1 MWRRH
6 AGSRSSVFANVK
18 SRLLAIFVTLGGLAL
33 TGAALRWME
42 APLWAALRA
51 EQPALRL
58 GSAGAAAGQGVTL
71 GLLGG
76 FRAIV
81 ADFTWLR
88 LHVIWEQRDLAAT
101 DTLLRLVTTID
112 PRPLY
117 FWVNGARIIA
127 FDMKAWRIAEAGGH
141 EVLPAVQRDRLGAEQ
156 ARLAIR
162 LLEEAMTFH
171 PGNAALWIERA
182 NIELNRLRDGE
193 AAAESYR
200 KAWEQPGAPTYAARL
215 HAELLRRLG
224 RKAEALVWL
233 TRLHP
238 QLPPEEEGTELVLS
252 RIRDLER
259 ELAVPVMQTYR
270 PAASVPPGRSAGESR
285 K

>member
-1 MWRRH
+1 MWRQR

-127 FDMKAWRIAEAGGH
+127 FDMTAWRIAEAGGH
-141 EVLPAVQRDRLGAEQ
+141 DVVPAVQRDRLGAEQ

>member
-1 MWRRH
+1 MWRRL
-6 AGSRSSVFANVK
+6 ADSRSSVFANVK

-42 APLWAALRA
+42 APLWSALRA

-127 FDMKAWRIAEAGGH
+127 FDMTAWRIAEAGGH
-141 EVLPAVQRDRLGAEQ
+141 DLLSAVQRDRLGAEQ

-182 NIELNRLRDGE
+182 NIELNRLRDSA

-259 ELAVPVMQTYR
+259 ELGVPVMQTYR
-270 PAASVPPGRSAGESR
+270 PAASVPSGRSAGESR

>member
-1 MWRRH
+1 MWGRL
-6 AGSRSSVFANVK
+6 ADSRSSVFANVK

-127 FDMKAWRIAEAGGH
+127 FDMTAWRIAEAGGH

>member
-1 MWRRH
+1 M
-6 AGSRSSVFANVK
+6 K

-58 GSAGAAAGQGVTL
+58 DSAAAAAGQGVTL

-127 FDMKAWRIAEAGGH
+127 FDMTAWRIAEAGGH

>member
-1 MWRRH
+1 MWRQR

-33 TGAALRWME
+33 TGAGLRWME

-127 FDMKAWRIAEAGGH
+127 FDMTAWRIAEAGGH

>member
-1 MWRRH
+1 MRRQG
-6 AGSRSSVFANVK
+6 AGSQSSVFANVK

-127 FDMKAWRIAEAGGH
+127 FDMTAWRIAEAGGH
-141 EVLPAVQRDRLGAEQ
+141 EVVPAVERDRLGSEQ

-270 PAASVPPGRSAGESR
+270 PAGSVPPGRSAGESR

>member
-127 FDMKAWRIAEAGGH
+127 FDMTAWRIAEAGGH

-259 ELAVPVMQTYR
+259 ELAIPVMQTYR
-270 PAASVPPGRSAGESR
+270 PAGSVPSGRSAGESR

>member
-1 MWRRH
+1 MWRPG
-6 AGSRSSVFANVK
+6 AGSQSSVFANVK

-42 APLWAALRA
+42 APLWAVLRA

-58 GSAGAAAGQGVTL
+58 ASAGAAAGQGVTL

-127 FDMKAWRIAEAGGH
+127 FDMTAWRIAEAGGH
-141 EVLPAVQRDRLGAEQ
+141 EVLSAVQRDRLGTEQ

-182 NIELNRLRDGE
+182 NIELNRLRDSE

-224 RKAEALVWL
+224 RKSEALAWL

-238 QLPPEEEGTELVLS
+238 QLPSEEEGTELVLS

-259 ELAVPVMQTYR
+259 ELAVPVMHTYR
-270 PAASVPPGRSAGESR
+270 PAGSVPLGNSALEPR

>member
-1 MWRRH
+1 
-6 AGSRSSVFANVK
+6 
-18 SRLLAIFVTLGGLAL
+18 LLAIFVTLGGLAL

-127 FDMKAWRIAEAGGH
+127 FDMTAWRIAEAGGH
-141 EVLPAVQRDRLGAEQ
+141 DLLSAVQRDRLGAEQ

-182 NIELNRLRDGE
+182 NIELNRLRDS
-193 AAAESYR
+193 AAAADSYR

-259 ELAVPVMQTYR
+259 ELGVPVMQTYR
-270 PAASVPPGRSAGESR
+270 PAASVPSGQSAGESR

>member
-1 MWRRH
+1 MWRQR

-127 FDMKAWRIAEAGGH
+127 FDMTAWRIAEAGGH

-182 NIELNRLRDGE
+182 NIELNRLRDSE

>member
-1 MWRRH
+1 MWRQG
-6 AGSRSSVFANVK
+6 AGSLSSVFANVK
-18 SRLLAIFVTLGGLAL
+18 SRLLAILVTVGGLAL

-58 GSAGAAAGQGVTL
+58 DSAAAAAGQGVTL

-101 DTLLRLVTTID
+101 DTMLRLVTTID

-127 FDMKAWRIAEAGGH
+127 FDMTAWRIAEAGGH
-141 EVLPAVQRDRLGAEQ
+141 DVVPAVQRDRLGAEQ

-182 NIELNRLRDGE
+182 NIELNRLRDTA

-200 KAWEQPGAPTYAARL
+200 KAWEQPGAPAYAARL

-238 QLPPEEEGTELVLS
+238 QLPLEEEGTELVLS

-259 ELAVPVMQTYR
+259 ELAIPVMQTYR
-270 PAASVPPGRSAGESR
+270 PAASVPPGRSARESR

>member
-1 MWRRH
+1 MWGRL
-6 AGSRSSVFANVK
+6 ADSRSSVFANVK

-127 FDMKAWRIAEAGGH
+127 FDMTAWRIAEAGGH

-182 NIELNRLRDGE
+182 NIELNRLRDSE

>member
-1 MWRRH
+1 MWRQR

-58 GSAGAAAGQGVTL
+58 DSAAAAAGQGVTL

-127 FDMKAWRIAEAGGH
+127 FDMTAWRIAEAGGH
-141 EVLPAVQRDRLGAEQ
+141 DVVPAVQRDRLGAEQ

-182 NIELNRLRDGE
+182 NIELNRLGDIE

-200 KAWEQPGAPTYAARL
+200 KAWEQPGAPAYAARL

-238 QLPPEEEGTELVLS
+238 QLPPEEEGTELVLG

-259 ELAVPVMQTYR
+259 ELAIPVMQTYR
-270 PAASVPPGRSAGESR
+270 PAGSVPSGRSAGESR

>member
-1 MWRRH
+1 MWRPG
-6 AGSRSSVFANVK
+6 AGSQSSVFANVK

-127 FDMKAWRIAEAGGH
+127 FDMTAWRIAEAGGH
-141 EVLPAVQRDRLGAEQ
+141 DLLSAVQRDRLGAEQ

-182 NIELNRLRDGE
+182 NIELNRLRDSA

-259 ELAVPVMQTYR
+259 ELGVPVMQTYR
-270 PAASVPPGRSAGESR
+270 PAASVPSGQSAGESR

>member
-1 MWRRH
+1 MWRQR

-127 FDMKAWRIAEAGGH
+127 FDMTAWRIAEAGGH

>member
-1 MWRRH
+1 MWGRL
-6 AGSRSSVFANVK
+6 ADSRSSVFANVK

-88 LHVIWEQRDLAAT
+88 LHVVWEQRDLAAT

-127 FDMKAWRIAEAGGH
+127 FDMTAWRIAEAGGH
-141 EVLPAVQRDRLGAEQ
+141 DLLSAVQRDRLGAEQ

-182 NIELNRLRDGE
+182 NIELNRLRDSA

-259 ELAVPVMQTYR
+259 ELGVPVMQTYR
-270 PAASVPPGRSAGESR
+270 PAASVPSGQSAGESR

>member
-1 MWRRH
+1 MWRQG
-6 AGSRSSVFANVK
+6 AGSLSSVFANVK
-18 SRLLAIFVTLGGLAL
+18 SRLLAILVTVGGLAL

-58 GSAGAAAGQGVTL
+58 DSAAAAAGQGVTL

-101 DTLLRLVTTID
+101 DTMLRLVTTID

-127 FDMKAWRIAEAGGH
+127 FDMTAWRIAEAGGH
-141 EVLPAVQRDRLGAEQ
+141 DVVPAVQRDRLGAEQ

-182 NIELNRLRDGE
+182 NIELNRLRDTA

-200 KAWEQPGAPTYAARL
+200 KAWEQPGAPAYAARL

-238 QLPPEEEGTELVLS
+238 QLPPEEEGTELVFS

-259 ELAVPVMQTYR
+259 ELAIPVMQTYR
-270 PAASVPPGRSAGESR
+270 PAASVPPGRSARESR

>member
-1 MWRRH
+1 MWRQG
-6 AGSRSSVFANVK
+6 AGSLSSVFANVK
-18 SRLLAIFVTLGGLAL
+18 SRLLAILVTVGGLAL
-33 TGAALRWME
+33 TGAVLQWME

-58 GSAGAAAGQGVTL
+58 DSAGAAAGQGVTL

-127 FDMKAWRIAEAGGH
+127 FDMTAWRIAEAGGH
-141 EVLPAVQRDRLGAEQ
+141 DVVPAVQRDRLGAEQ

-182 NIELNRLRDGE
+182 NIELNRLGDIE

-200 KAWEQPGAPTYAARL
+200 KAWEQPGAPAYAARL

-238 QLPPEEEGTELVLS
+238 QLPPEEEGTELVLG

-259 ELAVPVMQTYR
+259 ELAIPVMQTYR

>member
-1 MWRRH
+1 MWGRL
-6 AGSRSSVFANVK
+6 ADSRSSVFANVK

-127 FDMKAWRIAEAGGH
+127 FDMTAWRIAEAGGH

-182 NIELNRLRDGE
+182 NIELNRLRDSA

-259 ELAVPVMQTYR
+259 ELGVPVMQTYR
-270 PAASVPPGRSAGESR
+270 PAASVPSGQSAGESR

>member
-1 MWRRH
+1 MWREG
-6 AGSRSSVFANVK
+6 AGSRCSVFANVK
-18 SRLLAIFVTLGGLAL
+18 SRLLALAVTVGGLVL
-33 TGAALRWME
+33 TGAVMRWLE

-58 GSAGAAAGQGVTL
+58 DSTGAAAGQGVML

-88 LHVIWEQRDLAAT
+88 LHVIWEQRDLATT
-101 DTLLRLVTTID
+101 DTLVRLVTAID
-112 PRPLY
+112 PRPIY
-117 FWVNGARIIA
+117 FWVNGARIMA
-127 FDMKAWRIAEAGGH
+127 FDLAAWRIELAGGY
-141 EVLPAVQRDRLGAEQ
+141 ESMPVAQQEQLGAQQ

-171 PGNAALWIERA
+171 PANAALWIERA
-182 NIELNRLRDGE
+182 NIELNRLHDT
-193 AAAESYR
+193 AAAAVSYR
-200 KAWEQPGAPTYAARL
+200 KAWEQPGAPAYAARL

-238 QLPPEEEGTELVLS
+238 QLPPEEEGTELVLG

-270 PAASVPPGRSAGESR
+270 SPSPVPPGRPASEAR
-285 K
+285 

>member
-1 MWRRH
+1 MWRQG
-6 AGSRSSVFANVK
+6 AGSLSSVFANVK
-18 SRLLAIFVTLGGLAL
+18 SRLLAILVTVGGLAL
-33 TGAALRWME
+33 TGVGLRWLE

-58 GSAGAAAGQGVTL
+58 DSVGAAAGQGVTL

-127 FDMKAWRIAEAGGH
+127 FDMTAWRIAEAGGH
-141 EVLPAVQRDRLGAEQ
+141 DVVPAVQRDRLGAEQ

-182 NIELNRLRDGE
+182 NIELNRLGDIE
-193 AAAESYR
+193 AAADSYR
-200 KAWEQPGAPTYAARL
+200 KAWEQPGAPAYAARL

-238 QLPPEEEGTELVLS
+238 QLPPEEEGTELVLG

-259 ELAVPVMQTYR
+259 ELAIPVRQTYR
-270 PAASVPPGRSAGESR
+270 PAAAVPPGRSAGELR

>member
-1 MWRRH
+1 M
-6 AGSRSSVFANVK
+6 K
-18 SRLLAIFVTLGGLAL
+18 SRLWAFAVVVGGLAL
-33 TGAALRWME
+33 AGGVMRWVE
-42 APLWAALRA
+42 APLWRALRA

-58 GSAGAAAGQGVTL
+58 DSAAAAAGQGVTL

-88 LHVIWEQRDLAAT
+88 LHVIWEQRDLPAT
-101 DTLLRLVTTID
+101 DTLLRLVTAVD

-127 FDMKAWRIAEAGGH
+127 FDMTAWRIAAAGGYD
-141 EVLPAVQRDRLGAEQ
+141 AVPVAEQERIGGEQ

-162 LLEEAMTFH
+162 RLEEAMTFH
-171 PGNAALWIERA
+171 PANAALWIERA
-182 NIELNRLRDGE
+182 NIELNRLHDT
-193 AAAESYR
+193 AAAAASYR
-200 KAWEQPGAPTYAARL
+200 RAWEQPGAPYYAARL

-224 RKAEALVWL
+224 RKTEALAWL
-233 TRLHP
+233 IALYP
-238 QLPPEEEGTELVLS
+238 QLPPDDEGTDVVLG

-259 ELAVPVMQTYR
+259 ELR
-270 PAASVPPGRSAGESR
+270 VPPAQAYRAPEKLPAG
-285 K
+285 KPGGG

>member
-1 MWRRH
+1 MWRRL

-127 FDMKAWRIAEAGGH
+127 FDMTAWRIAEAGGH
-141 EVLPAVQRDRLGAEQ
+141 DLLSAVQRDRLGAEQ

-171 PGNAALWIERA
+171 PDNAALWIERA
-182 NIELNRLRDGE
+182 NIELNRLRDSA

-259 ELAVPVMQTYR
+259 ELGVPVMQTYR
-270 PAASVPPGRSAGESR
+270 PAASVPSGQSAGESR